1 MLAACEDSVQDVL
14 SCEPPAAE
22 ALPELVMQR
31 MRHHAMSRSRL
42 SSLRALQAAAER
54 RKHADRAGTS
64 LCGHCLSRL
73 YPPFGLEERASKH
86 QLPASSVSRHRLCL
100 LGGEIVESPSAF
112 RASARVLGRVH
123 SLDASTWVPKFFFPK
138 IKAGSHGTRAS
149 FPLRLRSGSLQ
160 GAVWQQ
166 SFLSRV

>member
-1 MLAACEDSVQDVL
+1 MRRFRSGCLELRAAGSRGLAGASHAKDATPCNVSKQVVFAAGFAGCCGAAQACRQSWYL
-14 SCEPPAAE
+14 
-22 ALPELVMQR
+22 
-31 MRHHAMSRSRL
+31 
-42 SSLRALQAAAER
+42 SLRPL
-54 RKHADRAGTS
+54 
-64 LCGHCLSRL
+64 LSRL